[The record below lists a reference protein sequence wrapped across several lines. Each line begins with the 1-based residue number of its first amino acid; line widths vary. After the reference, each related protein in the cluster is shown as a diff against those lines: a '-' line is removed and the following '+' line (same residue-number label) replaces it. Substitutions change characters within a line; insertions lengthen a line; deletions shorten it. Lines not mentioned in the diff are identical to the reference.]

1 MLAAVTVPAGPSD
14 KGDKMLVPE
23 DGVLVVVDIQGKLAS
38 LMHERERLYDNVRRL
53 VRGCAALELPILW
66 TEQVPEKLGPTV
78 PEVAELLAGEPI
90 AKSSFSG
97 WGEGRFRDALART
110 GRSQVLLAGIESHI
124 CVYQTAR
131 DLDLAGFQTYLVA
144 DAVSSRTAENRRIG
158 LEAGRA
164 AGARITSVEAGLFEM
179 LGSAEHP
186 AFREIA
192 GIVK

>member
-1 MLAAVTVPAGPSD
+1 
-14 KGDKMLVPE
+14 MLVPE
-23 DGVLVVVDIQGKLAS
+23 DAVLVVVDIQGKLAS

-53 VRGCAALELPILW
+53 ARGCAALELPVLW
-66 TEQVPEKLGPTV
+66 TEQVPDKLGPTV
-78 PEVAELLAGEPI
+78 PEVAELLPGEPI
-90 AKSSFSG
+90 AKASFSG
-97 WGEGRFRDALART
+97 WGEGRFRDALVRT

-131 DLDLAGFQTYLVA
+131 DLGLVGFETYVVA
-144 DAVSSRTAENRRIG
+144 DAVSSRTAENRQIG

-164 AGARITSVEAGLFEM
+164 AGARVTSVEAALFEM

-186 AFREIA
+186 AFRQIA